1 MTVCSERVP
10 TYLSTETHQGSLN
23 AFPEA
28 QACFPGGVNSPVR
41 AFGQVGG
48 SPVFFERALG
58 PYVWDVDGNQ
68 YLDYVGS
75 WGPMILGHCD
85 AQVVQALQAQAMQ
98 AMSFGAPTRLETT
111 MAQQV
116 QTMMPV
122 MESLRF
128 VSSGTEAVMS
138 AVRLARAYTGRQKIV
153 KFAGNYHGHMDALLI
168 QAGSGASTLGI
179 PNSAGVP
186 EATVADTLSATFND
200 LASVEALFQTYPED
214 IAAVLVEPA
223 AGNMGC
229 IPPVEGFLEGLRTLT
244 QAHGALLVFDE
255 VMTGFRVARGG
266 MVEHH
271 GVTPDLVTLGKIL
284 GGGLPVGAYGGKAEV
299 MACVAPLGR
308 MYQAGTLS
316 GNPCAMS
323 TGLAT
328 LTQLTPAFYEALAQ
342 TTATLAEGLN
352 KVFAKYGIPVAVQSI
367 CGMISVFFL
376 TEAQVNAGYLTR
388 PLAITHYGEAQAT
401 DIDRFKR
408 FFWGMLHQGVYLPP
422 SAYEAWFLSGL
433 HQRSELDKTLEAVK
447 HWCEQETTSH

>member
-1 MTVCSERVP
+1 MLSQTMSSPMTRA
-10 TYLSTETHQGSLN
+10 LQETTHAGSVS

-28 QACFPGGVNSPVR
+28 QTFFPGGVNSPVR

-48 SPVFFERALG
+48 SPVFFERGLG
-58 PYVWDVDGNQ
+58 PYVWDVDNNQ

-75 WGPMILGHCD
+75 WGPMILGHCN
-85 AQVVQALQAQAMQ
+85 AQVVQALQEQAMVG
-98 AMSFGAPTRLETT
+98 MSFGAPTTLETD
-111 MAQQV
+111 MARQV
-116 QTMMPV
+116 QTMMP
-122 MESLRF
+122 MMQMMRF

-138 AVRLARAYTGRQKIV
+138 AVRLARAYTGRHKLV
-153 KFAGNYHGHMDALLI
+153 KFAGNYHGHMDALLV

-186 EATVADTLSATFND
+186 ETTVVDTLSATFND
-200 LASVEALFQTYPED
+200 LASVQALFEKYPNE

-229 IPPVEGFLEGLRTLT
+229 IPPVAGFLEGLRDLT
-244 QAHGALLVFDE
+244 QTHGALLVFDE

-266 MVEHH
+266 MVAHS

-284 GGGLPVGAYGGKAEV
+284 GGGLPVGAYGGRADI
-299 MACVAPLGR
+299 MHTVAPLGK

-316 GNPCAMS
+316 GNPCAMR

-328 LTQLTPAFYEALAQ
+328 LNQLTPAFYEALSQA
-342 TTATLAEGLN
+342 TTTLAERLSVIF
-352 KVFAKYGIPVAVQSI
+352 KHYRIPVAVQHI

-376 TEAQVNAGYLTR
+376 TSEQVAQGYLER
-388 PLAITHYGEAQAT
+388 SVPITNYTEAQAT

-433 HQRSELDKTLEAVK
+433 HQASQIEQTCAAVEN
-447 HWCEQETTSH
+447 WCQQEIT